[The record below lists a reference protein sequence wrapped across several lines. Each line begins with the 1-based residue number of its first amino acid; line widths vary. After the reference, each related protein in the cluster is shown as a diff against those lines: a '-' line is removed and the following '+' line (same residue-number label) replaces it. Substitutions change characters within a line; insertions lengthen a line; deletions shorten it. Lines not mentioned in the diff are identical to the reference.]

1 MSRFDKL
8 REMNLDGSSKVV
20 LSTEGGSEIV
30 HYTGEDYEGETVTE
44 TGIATNLA
52 NLVTSTYLANNSI
65 IEELRDE
72 GCLDDY
78 ERGSYEFESYVAAAI
93 AENWHEYGFLSVST
107 DHWDHKRGYTNVSAE
122 LEITLNELLTADK
135 ESSYLFSGWDIAVE
149 TPMGVLNVEQ

>member
-52 NLVTSTYLANNSI
+52 NLVTSTHLANNSS

-78 ERGSYEFESYVAAAI
+78 ERGSYEFESYVAEAI

-122 LEITLNELLTADK
+122 LEITLNELFAANK
-135 ESSYLFSGWDIAVE
+135 ESPYLFSGWDIAVE
-149 TPMGVLNVEQ
+149 TPMGTLNVE